1 MVEIG
6 NEINFRVDR
15 MELKEIVNQLNQIR
29 RREGSQK
36 LIVTISANKAEVVVE
51 QGDDCKS
58 YTSLMKTC
66 KKACDE
72 FAVAMETT
80 RAAAVVFEQ
89 QMMAMKEQGLL

>member
-15 MELKEIVNQLNQIR
+15 MELKEIVNQLNEIR

-36 LIVTISANKAEVVVE
+36 LIVTISADKAEVTVE
-51 QGDDCKS
+51 QGNDCKS
-58 YTSLMKTC
+58 HVSLMEDC

-72 FAVAMETT
+72 FAVAMETA

-89 QMMAMKEQGLL
+89 QMMAMREQGLL